1 MRVLLV
7 HSMPIESPGGA
18 EISLRDHVAHAP
30 PGVSVECVLP
40 DNPVDVDRFDAVILA
55 NLRPTARFPK
65 GTAGSG
71 VEALA
76 CGCRVLASSRVGA
89 ISWPDPLEACRR
101 SNRLFW
107 EMVTNVPQEKNPRRF
122 ARRGGTD

>member
-1 MRVLLV
+1 
-7 HSMPIESPGGA
+7 MPDS
-18 EISLRDHVAHAP
+18 
-30 PGVSVECVLP
+30 
-40 DNPVDVDRFDAVILA
+40 PVDVDRFDAVILA

-65 GTAGSG
+65 SAAGSG
-71 VEALA
+71 VKAHA

-89 ISWPDPLEACRR
+89 MSWPDPLEACRH

-122 ARRGGTD
+122 ARRGGAN

>member
-7 HSMPIESPGGA
+7 HSMPIDSPGGA

-65 GTAGSG
+65 GTPVRA
-71 VEALA
+71 
-76 CGCRVLASSRVGA
+76 
-89 ISWPDPLEACRR
+89 
-101 SNRLFW
+101 
-107 EMVTNVPQEKNPRRF
+107 
-122 ARRGGTD
+122 

>member
-1 MRVLLV
+1 
-7 HSMPIESPGGA
+7 MPDS
-18 EISLRDHVAHAP
+18 
-30 PGVSVECVLP
+30 
-40 DNPVDVDRFDAVILA
+40 PVDVNRFDAVILVS
-55 NLRPTARFPK
+55 LRPTARFPK

-76 CGCRVLASSRVGA
+76 VGA
-89 ISWPDPLEACRR
+89 MSWPDPLEACRQ

-122 ARRGGTD
+122 ARRGGAD